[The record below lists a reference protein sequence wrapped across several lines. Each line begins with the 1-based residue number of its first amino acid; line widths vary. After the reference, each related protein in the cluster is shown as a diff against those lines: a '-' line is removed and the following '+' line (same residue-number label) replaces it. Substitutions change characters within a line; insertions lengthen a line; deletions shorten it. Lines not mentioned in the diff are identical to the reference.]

1 MNFILNN
8 FYQIVLTF
16 RREPIL
22 ENNLTS
28 LIEHSHNALE
38 HDRRL
43 RFNDRMKTIIEQFP
57 YVAQQ
62 FLCCLYF
69 DTATMSPPKVASDLY
84 AWSDDFYLFMTPKL
98 WRYMPKRTGSKR
110 TNNNIT
116 WMFVAALCGI
126 AALKNRNDPKCHKPM
141 MDT

>member
-98 WRYMPKRTGSKR
+98 WS
-110 TNNNIT
+110 
-116 WMFVAALCGI
+116 
-126 AALKNRNDPKCHKPM
+126 RNLWIVIHVENCYIKIFQLY
-141 MDT
+141 